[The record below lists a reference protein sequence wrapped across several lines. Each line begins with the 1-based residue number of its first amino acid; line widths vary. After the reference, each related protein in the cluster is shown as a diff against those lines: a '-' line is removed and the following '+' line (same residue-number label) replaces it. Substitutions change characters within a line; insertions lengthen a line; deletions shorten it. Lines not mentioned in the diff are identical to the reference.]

1 MFRIRIRPLWNGGS
15 CFECHSKS
23 QWHVAE
29 WQESLCR
36 KIRTPQ
42 GTWSRTWWKS
52 SQIHQCLHQ
61 EHQWWVRRNQTY
73 RFVWKIWKNQLRQG
87 NYTTWLNHSVET
99 EEFSVT
105 YQNVLE
111 VKLWQKNSSFSTLCC
126 IYVRFDHQMCP
137 FSLGKFL
144 VQCPPKPFVLES
156 SNMAVGIPV
165 LWTKIFTFWEFAIDR
180 IQCSS
185 SPSLLGSQSTVS
197 QKWKLIHFEFSCSTC
212 ISQFWENLICN
223 IFL

>member
-87 NYTTWLNHSVET
+87 NYTTWLNRDVET
-99 EEFSVT
+99 DEFSVS
-105 YQNVLE
+105 QNLLEINYGRKILHFLHCVASMYVLTI
-111 VKLWQKNSSFSTLCC
+111 KCAHSA
-126 IYVRFDHQMCP
+126 
-137 FSLGKFL
+137 
-144 VQCPPKPFVLES
+144 LES
-156 SNMAVGIPV
+156 
-165 LWTKIFTFWEFAIDR
+165 FWFNAL
-180 IQCSS
+180 Q
-185 SPSLLGSQSTVS
+185 SPLSLKVQT
-197 QKWKLIHFEFSCSTC
+197 WR
-212 ISQFWENLICN
+212 
-223 IFL
+223 

>member
-137 FSLGKFL
+137 FSLGKFSGSMPSKAL
-144 VQCPPKPFVLES
+144 CPWKFKHGGRHTSFVNKDIYFLGICHWSHPMQLKPEP
-156 SNMAVGIPV
+156 VGIAEHCESKM
-165 LWTKIFTFWEFAIDR
+165 KINSFW
-180 IQCSS
+180 
-185 SPSLLGSQSTVS
+185 
-197 QKWKLIHFEFSCSTC
+197 
-212 ISQFWENLICN
+212 